1 MSRVTAELGITGASP
16 HDLRRAVGTEL
27 ARLGIAVNVRK
38 LVLNH
43 APRGRDLTE
52 TVYNRYAYDT
62 EKRAALTQWEQRLSE
77 KVGHPA
83 SQR

>member
-1 MSRVTAELGITGASP
+1 MSRVTAELGIAGASP

-27 ARLGIAVNVRK
+27 ARLGIAVNVRE

-52 TVYNRYAYDT
+52 TV
-62 EKRAALTQWEQRLSE
+62 
-77 KVGHPA
+77 
-83 SQR
+83 